1 MSISIY
7 RYVFRYKEIWIYE
20 YVYLKKLISHRFV
33 VKTSEIIYLKHPEYS
48 RQLINACFKIA
59 NIIANLY

>member
-20 YVYLKKLISHRFV
+20 YLKKLISHRFV

>member
-7 RYVFRYKEIWIYE
+7 RYTFRYREIWIYE
-20 YVYLKKLISHRFV
+20 YVYLKKLIPHRFV
-33 VKTSEIIYLKHPEYS
+33 VKTSKYPEYS